1 MEIVTERKDDVLIF
15 GVNGR
20 LDGYAASQVA
30 VEIERSLRDDDR
42 SVVVDLDGLTYMSS
56 AGIRVLL
63 ALQKK
68 VRARGGGIALCNIG
82 EYPKNVLSMAGF
94 DKVFPIFPSRDEA
107 FREMRKREDSLSLIA
122 DLKSP
127 MTERGSAR
135 FGFETVSR
143 TPASLRVKGDRS
155 ALARNRI
162 GEADIGAERLS
173 EIEYSL
179 GLGALGSTVEDAMP
193 FLGEMMTL
201 RGSMIWLPDDGHDT
215 PDFFVPAG
223 DIGEVRAYTAFNL
236 SLEGSFNEIAAV
248 EATDEDGIALDA
260 LYRAIFTLAKER
272 KRDCRGILATAI
284 WGVAA
289 DFKGMGTK
297 QPPAPIDGNSTPA
310 ENRTAANY
318 EGYSIVAFGIGIDR
332 SADLSGYDR
341 SALDA
346 ILAPQPEGG
355 DTNGLYLHNHGAVF
369 RNAPWDPEADLIK
382 GIERCLA
389 DGEFVDMRHLLDTTK
404 IRRAKVGIAYIS
416 AIKRR

>member
-15 GVNGR
+15 GVRGR

-30 VEIERSLRDDDR
+30 AEIERSLRDDDR

-94 DKVFPIFPSRDEA
+94 DKVLPIFPSREEA
-107 FREMRKREDSLSLIA
+107 FWEMRKREDSLSLIA

-135 FGFETVSR
+135 FGFETASR
-143 TPASLRVKGDRS
+143 TPASLKVKGDHS

-162 GEADIGAERLS
+162 GDADISAERLS

-179 GLGALGSTVEDAMP
+179 GLGALGSTVEDVTP

-201 RGSMIWLPDDGHDT
+201 RGAMIWLPTDGHDT

-223 DIGEVRAYTAFNL
+223 DVGDVRAYTAFNL
-236 SLEGSFNEIAAV
+236 SLEGAFNEIAAV
-248 EATDEDGIALDA
+248 EATDEGGIALDA
-260 LYRAIFTLAKER
+260 LYRAIFALAKER

-289 DFKGMGTK
+289 DFKGMDRK
-297 QPPAPIDGNSTPA
+297 QSPAPISGASTPA
-310 ENRTAANY
+310 ENRTATNY
-318 EGYSIVAFGIGIDR
+318 DGYSIVAFGIGIDR
-332 SADLSGYDR
+332 SADLSGYDQ

-346 ILAPQPEGG
+346 ILAPQPEEG

-369 RNAPWDPEADLIK
+369 RNAPWDPEADLIR

-389 DGEFVDMRHLLDTTK
+389 DGELVDMRHLLDTTK
-404 IRRAKVGIAYIS
+404 IHRAKVGIAYIS